1 VRLVDCSRSGAEA
14 LLFIAE
20 LGSLL
25 STGWV
30 TVLITVDCWRF
41 LIAKVVW
48 ARTVM

>member
-1 VRLVDCSRSGAEA
+1 MRLVDCSRSGAEA

-25 STGWV
+25 STGNCSNY
-30 TVLITVDCWRF
+30 CWPF